1 MTDPRTSR
9 GRLRGSGGAGHPI
22 SRSPRTSRWRAA
34 SSAASVTRAFLAW
47 VVNAY
52 TLVFGG
58 LLLLGGRSGDLLGR
72 RRIFVTDML
81 IFAGASLL
89 GGFAIGF
96 LVTAAIGLLALII
109 ALAAA
114 RVTREDL
121 SGVDPLAERAD

>member
-9 GRLRGSGGAGHPI
+9 GIQNALGFSD
-22 SRSPRTSRWRAA
+22 SN
-34 SSAASVTRAFLAW
+34 LAW

-52 TLVFGG
+52 ILMFGG
-58 LLLLGGRSGDLLGR
+58 LLLLGGGSGDLLGR
-72 RRIFVTDML
+72 RRIFITGML

-89 GGFAIGF
+89 GGFATGF

-109 ALAAA
+109 APTAI

-121 SGVDPLAERAD
+121 SGVDPLAAHAGSARGE